1 MHTPLMNCCF
11 GFQSQWRVYD
21 VSTNYMKYT
30 HLIYE
35 ALFWFLFKLDRFL
48 CIFKGNAL
56 HSQLMKRCSEF
67 QSKQRVYD
75 VSTNYMKYTHQ
86 TYEALLCILL

>member
-1 MHTPLMNCCF
+1 MHTQLMNCCF

-35 ALFWFLFKLDRFL
+35 ALFFFFFNWIVFGNFKVK
-48 CIFKGNAL
+48 CTA
-56 HSQLMKRCSEF
+56 HP
-67 QSKQRVYD
+67 
-75 VSTNYMKYTHQ
+75 
-86 TYEALLCILL
+86 TYETLFCILLKLEYLACNFIPNALRTLLMMCCFDFNHI